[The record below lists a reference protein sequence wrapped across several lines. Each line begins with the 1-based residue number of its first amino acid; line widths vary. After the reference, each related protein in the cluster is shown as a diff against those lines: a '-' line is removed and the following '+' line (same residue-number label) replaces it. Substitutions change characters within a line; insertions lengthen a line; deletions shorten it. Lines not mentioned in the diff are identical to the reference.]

1 MCHACHT
8 LLLTGSVPI
17 SGGYHVDFTEK
28 GMRFKEIELLELATV
43 EVPRLECQSSDS
55 KSHVPPLEPLPMMP
69 KMKNQL

>member
-1 MCHACHT
+1 MRHAYHI
-8 LLLTGSVPI
+8 LLLTGSVPV
-17 SGGYHVDFTEK
+17 SGRYYVDFTEK
-28 GMRFKEIELLELATV
+28 EMRLKETKLLELATV

>member
-1 MCHACHT
+1 
-8 LLLTGSVPI
+8 
-17 SGGYHVDFTEK
+17 
-28 GMRFKEIELLELATV
+28 MRFKEIKLLELATV